1 MYGHRPVRLRGG
13 DYPLPDMPT
22 GCRVWHKAALPITNP
37 PSLAGLSCA
46 MWPDLGGGTVVVNGS
61 ACPWIICPM
70 FSDLRGDD
78 ILGVGNGDVVEF
90 PGMSGTW
97 WRVLSVIDRNK
108 ALPNE
113 YRVALVTR
121 IGPYTYPQR

>member
-1 MYGHRPVRLRGG
+1 M
-13 DYPLPDMPT
+13 T
-22 GCRVWHKAALPITNP
+22 
-37 PSLAGLSCA
+37 
-46 MWPDLGGGTVVVNGS
+46 DLGGGLVVVNDS
-61 ACPWIICPM
+61 ACPWLICNM

-78 ILGVGNGDVVEF
+78 TCGAGHGDVVEF

-113 YRVALVTR
+113 YRCALVTR
-121 IGPYTYPQR
+121 IGPFTYPQR